1 MHLSPAMALPYIPS
15 RTSTKPPN
23 SKPRQK
29 QETPV
34 SAPAPAPTTT
44 PRLLPGERRVKP
56 RLSRPSLD
64 PVLESDQR
72 LSRDVEQIVSVDA
85 AKVTRKQSLP
95 ILTRKRSD
103 FFEEALGSKHTQDP
117 GDRIRNES
125 PVLVEIKTNV
135 IANEF
140 TFITELSEYLSSR
153 YSRPASSI
161 VMTAQHG
168 ICIQFGGSSDPC
180 YTMTI
185 EALARDVQTT
195 TNKRNIALFQRHMEQ
210 ALRIPP
216 SKGFLRFVPLAEDCA
231 GWKGNTLAGHIT
243 EVIGETQAMEERRS
257 SIRAP
262 RRRSSK
268 TFREIKSKMTASES
282 VPALNPSTSNGM
294 SSNDTEALGKAAKTE
309 PEIEK
314 NNTKTLKR
322 RKSFIHALFPGS
334 ASRLAEREAE

>member
-1 MHLSPAMALPYIPS
+1 MALPYIPS

-23 SKPRQK
+23 PKPRQK
-29 QETPV
+29 QETPA
-34 SAPAPAPTTT
+34 SAPAPT
-44 PRLLPGERRVKP
+44 PRLLLGERRVKP
-56 RLSRPSLD
+56 RLSKPSLD

-72 LSRDVEQIVSVDA
+72 LSSDVEQIVTVDA
-85 AKVTRKQSLP
+85 ARVTRKQSLP

-103 FFEEALGSKHTQDP
+103 FFEEAFGSKHAQDP

-140 TFITELSEYLSSR
+140 TFITGLSEYLSLR
-153 YSRPASSI
+153 YNRPASSI
-161 VMTAQHG
+161 VMTVQHG
-168 ICIQFGGSSDPC
+168 ICIQFGGGSDPC

-195 TNKRNIALFQRHMEQ
+195 TNKRNIALFQRHMKQ

-216 SKGFLRFVPLAEDCA
+216 SKGFLRFIPLAEDCA

-243 EVIGETQAMEERRS
+243 EVIEEAQAMTERRGS
-257 SIRAP
+257 LRAP

-268 TFREIKSKMTASES
+268 AFRGIRSKMIASES
-282 VPALNPSTSNGM
+282 ASALNPNTSNGIL
-294 SSNDTEALGKAAKTE
+294 SNDPETLGKAAKSEAETE
-309 PEIEK
+309 K
-314 NNTKTLKR
+314 DNTKTIKR
-322 RKSFIHALFPGS
+322 RRSFIHALFPRS